1 MNFSK
6 SKTIYTLSLA
16 AAFALQGS
24 AFAYGPGPHPGPM
37 PHPGPGP
44 CYGCGPA
51 AGDGFLAGLEAAL
64 ATSYS
69 ILTTDANENYDS
81 ETLLIEAANYEDTG
95 VKGPVF
101 SAFSQ
106 QMVAQMGQQI
116 GANQVAQAN
125 QDQLDSMIADRILQ
139 DAQ

>member
-1 MNFSK
+1 MKFSN
-6 SKTIYTLSLA
+6 KTIYVLSLA
-16 AAFALQGS
+16 AAFALQS
-24 AFAYGPGPHPGPM
+24 TASFAYGPHPGPM
-37 PHPGPGP
+37 PHPGP
-44 CYGCGPA
+44 CYGCGGGGA
-51 AGDGFLAGLEAAL
+51 GFLAGLEAAL

-69 ILTTDANENYDS
+69 ILTTDATQNYDS

-95 VKGPVF
+95 VQGPVF

-106 QMVAQMGQQI
+106 QMVAQMGKQI
-116 GANQVAQAN
+116 GADQVSQADAN